1 MQNNPAH
8 INYGFYN
15 GEERPPVQMAGNP
28 PPYYPTVP
36 LYHNVVPAPTI
47 ATAPPINTQYIIT
60 SGHPIQTTATRK
72 GVSKVRCLCITAA
85 VIFPLIVVA
94 VAAVLVWYFVAGVG
108 MLGQKCGQS
117 STCIG
122 SSQWCD
128 GQTDCPGGEDEAQC
142 LRFYGPNFMLQ
153 SFSNSDQK
161 WKAVCSDRWSD
172 TIGKQACQQIGYS
185 ASDYVS
191 YGTTNPG
198 SSAAD
203 GYMALSSIY
212 SNALGLGSVH
222 SFLLNST
229 SCPSN
234 TAVTLKCIDCGSSS
248 APAARIIG
256 GTVVSSL
263 GRWPWQVSLQVNGHH
278 LCGGSVITPSW
289 IVTAAHCVQI
299 YSSPSQWTVYAGYL
313 TLAQM
318 ASGSLVSTVIS
329 HPNYNADTNNYDIA
343 LMKLWTPL
351 KMSNNI
357 RPVCLPNTGLDF
369 STSRT
374 YYVTGWGTTV
384 MQGSASNELREA
396 QISLISQAVC
406 NSSQVYNGQLTN
418 TMICAGNLAGGV
430 DSCQGDSGGPL
441 VTSQNFLWWLVGDT
455 SWGHGCALRNRPGI
469 YGNMTVFVDWI
480 YTQMKMPSRGEYICY
495 LFVPISR
502 CATSL
507 AG

>member
-1 MQNNPAH
+1 MQYNSAH

-15 GEERPPVQMAGNP
+15 GEERPPVQMPGNP

-47 ATAPPINTQYIIT
+47 ATAPPLNTQYIIT
-60 SGHPIQTTATRK
+60 SGHPIQTTATSK

-85 VIFPLIVVA
+85 VIFALIVVA
-94 VAAVLVWYFVAGVG
+94 VAAVLVWYFVAGVC

-117 STCIG
+117 STCVS

-161 WKAVCSDRWSD
+161 WKVVCSDRWSD
-172 TIGKQACQQIGYS
+172 TIGTKACQQIGYS

-191 YGTTNPG
+191 YGTINPG

-203 GYMALSSIY
+203 GYVALSSDY
-212 SNALGLGSVH
+212 SSALGLGSVS

-229 SCPSN
+229 SCPSK

-248 APAARIIG
+248 ALGARIIG

-278 LCGGSVITPSW
+278 MCGGSVITPSW
-289 IVTAAHCVQI
+289 IVTAAHCVHA

-318 ASGSLVSTVIS
+318 SYSSGSSVSTVIS
-329 HPNYNADTNNYDIA
+329 HPNYDADTNNYDVA

-369 STSRT
+369 STSRN

-455 SWGHGCALRNRPGI
+455 SWGQGCALRNRPGV
-469 YGNMTVFVDWI
+469 YGNMTAFVDFI
-480 YTQMKMPSRGEYICY
+480 YKQMKKY
-495 LFVPISR
+495 
-502 CATSL
+502 
-507 AG
+507 